1 MCVILRMM
9 RPPMFAPG
17 IASPGRARVGRQWP
31 AVWILCLKK
40 SLPRIG
46 RLGDDS
52 DASQNETH
60 LKTKRNAIGE
70 CQSNDQ
76 MSRVEPRIARMTL
89 MAVSMTKSE

>member
-1 MCVILRMM
+1 MCVILRIL